1 MAIVFTRIDLDNH
14 IVNLETNTVEIY
26 QQTATGQTDAETTG
40 LDIRQMSTNG
50 GTNNVGMGVEFIV
63 ANGNS
68 GNAFTMLGSYCDYSG
83 QRVSFG
89 KSNLSTKTIQ
99 RGQYCYTS
107 GWSNGLAGSDVM
119 DMSYPEDISSV
130 TIHLEVVSDIPR
142 NLEWFWQVRT
152 SGGPS
157 ADVFKSNSIF
167 TGTTTGWTTNN
178 LGSIFIHDEVITTE
192 YKDDAL
198 PIVYTT

>member
-1 MAIVFTRIDLDNH
+1 MAIVFSRIDLDNH

-26 QQTATGQTDAETTG
+26 LQTATGQTDAETTG
-40 LDIRQMSTNG
+40 LDIRQMSTTAS
-50 GTNNVGMGVEFIV
+50 TNSVGMGVEFIV

-68 GNAFTMLGSYCDYSG
+68 GQAFVMLGSYVDYSG
-83 QRVSFG
+83 ERVSFG
-89 KSNLSTKTIQ
+89 EFNQPTVTIQ

-107 GWSNGLAGSDVM
+107 SWANGLAGSDVM

-130 TIHLEVVSDIPR
+130 TIHLEVVCDIPR
-142 NLEWFWQVRT
+142 DLEWFWQVRT
-152 SGGPS
+152 SGGPA

-167 TGTTTGWTTNN
+167 TGTSTGWTTNN
-178 LGSIFIHDEVITTE
+178 LGAVFIHNEVITSE
-192 YKDDAL
+192 FKNDAL